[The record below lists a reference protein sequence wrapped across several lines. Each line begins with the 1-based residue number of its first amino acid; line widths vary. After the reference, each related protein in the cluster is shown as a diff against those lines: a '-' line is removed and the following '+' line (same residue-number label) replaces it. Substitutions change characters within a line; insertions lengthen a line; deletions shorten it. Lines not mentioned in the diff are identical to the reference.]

1 MEEPGLERWDWFI
14 VALTILL
21 GVVALATTWKL
32 LILTWAIFALAE
44 TGDYIKRRRRRS
56 Y

>member
-1 MEEPGLERWDWFI
+1 MSGFEKWDWFI
-14 VALTILL
+14 FALTILL

-32 LILTWAIFALAE
+32 LIFMWVIFALAE
-44 TGDYIKRRRRRS
+44 TGDYIKRRRRRN